1 MGAGGRRGQ
10 LVGTDVFYQAPLYP
24 YFLGAIYATFGRD
37 LTVVRMIQAI
47 VGAAACTILGLA
59 AARLFGRRVGLLA
72 GLGLALYAP
81 VIFFDGLIQ
90 KTVLDVFF
98 VCLVL
103 WISSRLVDRAAP
115 MRTWLCLGL
124 ALGGLVLTRENALIL
139 WRSCSQGSD
148 SGQASRRFLRRV
160 LLPDPP
166 TPTISLAHPVEPCGP
181 ERCSTAASAPRSRS
195 WSSDRP
201 APCSR

>member
-1 MGAGGRRGQ
+1 MGAGDRRRQ
-10 LVGTDVFYQAPLYP
+10 LVGTDVFYQAPLFP
-24 YFLGAIYATFGRD
+24 YFLGAIYATLGRD

-59 AARLFGRRVGLLA
+59 AARLFGRRAGLVA

-98 VCLVL
+98 VCPVL

-124 ALGGLVLTRENALIL
+124 ALGGLVLTRENALIAIVL
-139 WRSCSQGSD
+139 AWIGFR
-148 SGQASRRFLRRV
+148 ASV
-160 LLPDPP
+160 TP

>member
-1 MGAGGRRGQ
+1 MGAGDRRRQ

-24 YFLGAIYATFGRD
+24 YFLGAIYATLGRD

-59 AARLFGRRVGLLA
+59 AARLFGRRAGLVA

-81 VIFFDGLIQ
+81 AIFFDGLIQ

-139 WRSCSQGSD
+139 VAIVLAWIGFRASATPLPSAGPKN
-148 SGQASRRFLRRV
+148 GTRPTTAKSRR
-160 LLPDPP
+160 
-166 TPTISLAHPVEPCGP
+166 AG
-181 ERCSTAASAPRSRS
+181 
-195 WSSDRP
+195 P
-201 APCSR
+201 APGPADSYHFACTPSRTMRP